1 MAQKLVKLQRD
12 FCGVGRKGRIKLHEQ
27 NERLLA
33 GRPKELGGLGIK
45 NIVNFNI
52 TLVANGGRCRLMV
65 DRGSLWGLVLKSKYG
80 DVLDSP
86 NVRQSQMESIWWR
99 DIMDVCGDR
108 RERSWFNDNITWKV
122 GDGRRLCFLH
132 HL

>member
-1 MAQKLVKLQRD
+1 
-12 FCGVGRKGRIKLHEQ
+12 
-27 NERLLA
+27 
-33 GRPKELGGLGIK
+33 
-45 NIVNFNI
+45 
-52 TLVANGGRCRLMV
+52 MV

-86 NVRQSQMESIWWR
+86 NVRQSQMESIWWG

>member
-1 MAQKLVKLQRD
+1 
-12 FCGVGRKGRIKLHEQ
+12 
-27 NERLLA
+27 
-33 GRPKELGGLGIK
+33 
-45 NIVNFNI
+45 
-52 TLVANGGRCRLMV
+52 MV

-80 DVLDSP
+80 GVLDSP

-132 HL
+132 HLWVGNEPLGKKYKRLYLNSTQQGDLVGEVGCWLNGVWSGV